1 MTETTMAPWRIV
13 LAEDEG
19 VVAQMMVDMLAELP
33 VEVVVARNGRD
44 ALALVESTHPD
55 LLLLDCMMPELDGF
69 EVAAALKANPATQ
82 NIPIVFLTARGR
94 VEDKVRGLDLGAED
108 YLVKPVRREE
118 MLARV
123 RNVLRRIET
132 RRPAAPA
139 ESSLMRGRLE
149 VVRLP
154 NLLQAIEA
162 EQRTGTL
169 RLSAPDRHGE
179 ILFLQG
185 RAAYALEG
193 PRQGDLAVFGMLGW
207 TAGDFELEASSG
219 EGPDTAMIAAPHGAL
234 LKEGARRLEEIPKLR
249 RALEPLEGPIKLVPL
264 FRESLLRRTLPGGF
278 HQLVGLCDGSRA
290 LGQVV
295 EASVLDEWGV
305 LRFLNRFWRLRILET
320 GVVAKRAH
328 PRLGIQ
334 VPLEFQSVKQF
345 QTARSLDVSSRGIF
359 IRTTAPYPTGEDIL
373 VRFQLPGVAQHFKAV
388 GRVTWSSPVDTP
400 QGVPAGMGV
409 SFLDLA
415 EAEQRIIEQYVVE
428 LLLDRVLKDD
438 TDDQV

>member
-1 MTETTMAPWRIV
+1 MAAWRIV
-13 LAEDEG
+13 LAEDEAL
-19 VVAQMMVDMLAELP
+19 VAQMMLDMLAELP
-33 VEVVVARNGRD
+33 VEVSVARNGRD
-44 ALALVESTHPD
+44 ALTLVESSRPD

-132 RRPAAPA
+132 GRTTAPA
-139 ESSLMRGRLE
+139 ESSLLRGRLE
-149 VVRLP
+149 VVRLA
-154 NLLQAIEA
+154 NLFQAIEA

-169 RLSAPDRHGE
+169 RLAVGTRHGE
-179 ILFLQG
+179 IFFLQG

-193 PRQGDLAVFGMLGW
+193 PRQGENAVYRMLGW
-207 TAGDFELEASSG
+207 TAGTFEVEASTG
-219 EGPDTAMIAAPHGAL
+219 RGPDSAILTRPHADL
-234 LKEGARRLEEIPKLR
+234 VKEGARRMEEIPALR
-249 RALEPLEGPIKLVPL
+249 RALGPIEGPIKLVPL
-264 FRESLLRRTLPGGF
+264 FRDGLLARTLPGGF
-278 HQLVGLCDGSRA
+278 HQLVELCDGTH
-290 LGQVV
+290 LLDDIL
-295 EASVLDEWGV
+295 EASLLDEWGV
-305 LRFLNRFWRLRILET
+305 LRYLDRFWRLRILES
-320 GVVAKRAH
+320 GAVAKRAH

-334 VPLEFQSVKQF
+334 VPLEFQSLKQF
-345 QTARSLDVSSRGIF
+345 QAARSLDISSRGMF
-359 IRTTAPYPTGEDIL
+359 VRTTTPFPVGEDIL
-373 VRFQLPGVAQHFKAV
+373 VRFQLPGVAQSFKAV
-388 GRVTWSSPVDTP
+388 GRVTWSSAVDTP

-415 EAEQRIIEQYVVE
+415 QSDQRTIEQYVVE

-438 TDDQV
+438 PDPTA